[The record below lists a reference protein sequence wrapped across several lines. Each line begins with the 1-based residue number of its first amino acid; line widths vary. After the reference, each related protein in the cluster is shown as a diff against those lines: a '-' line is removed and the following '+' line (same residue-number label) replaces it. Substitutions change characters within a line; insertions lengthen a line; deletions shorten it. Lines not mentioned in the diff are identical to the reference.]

1 MKNSKARKGITPL
14 PCHFYS
20 LLITQES
27 GCGWKEANMGYNQ
40 LMKLW
45 GAYKE
50 RFPKL
55 DNYLFD
61 WTHDF
66 AQLHNLD
73 YFAPEGSDLR
83 LPSQPAL
90 RDILIEHHREDK
102 PLKRSFLLVDALCD
116 YSIVGSKFYKD
127 GNQMLIRDAIP
138 RVVALADREYT

>member
-1 MKNSKARKGITPL
+1 
-14 PCHFYS
+14 
-20 LLITQES
+20 
-27 GCGWKEANMGYNQ
+27 MGYNQ